1 VTKWEADNLQQQCMM
16 LNKHI
21 QPFQIDCDVREWGY
35 AEGEHI
41 WEVALKFS
49 RLQAE
54 THHFTDCQMARGCVQ
69 GMQYAFSEV
78 KHYNWTKGSLSMTKK
93 IGEMVTALSKESAGI
108 EDNHAPY
115 EEHDPSF
122 GKCGRCGSWVT
133 FPCYNCQAMLLED
146 E

>member
-1 VTKWEADNLQQQCMM
+1 MTKSEADNLQQQCIE

-21 QPFQIDCDVREWGY
+21 QPFQIDCDVRQWGY
-35 AEGEHI
+35 SEGEHI
-41 WEVALKFS
+41 YEIALKFS

-54 THHFTDCQMARGCVQ
+54 TSHFTDCQMARGFVH

-93 IGEMVTALSKESAGI
+93 IGEMVTALFKESAGI
-108 EDNHAPY
+108 EDNHAPH

-122 GKCGRCGSWVT
+122 GKCGRCGNWVT